1 MITYS
6 IKESY
11 VYLTFIVWYSF
22 SCLCLIIIFMAARY
36 CIEFLTIKFEK
47 SCTVS
52 QEKKITGRAIGCTI
66 QIKYRIHELKFQGFV
81 RLLKYKIQV

>member
-1 MITYS
+1 MCTYHLLFGIALVAFVLLLS
-6 IKESY
+6 
-11 VYLTFIVWYSF
+11 LWWHD
-22 SCLCLIIIFMAARY
+22 
-36 CIEFLTIKFEK
+36 IEFLTIKFEK

-81 RLLKYKIQV
+81 RLLKYKLQV